1 MFTRGRS
8 TPNVKGTERTLIDQL
23 LAGDETAFT
32 CLVNTHHAPLLR
44 FARLFV
50 GDVATAEDVV
60 QETWVAVLNGLGA
73 FEGRSAL
80 KTWIYGILANKAKTR
95 AVRDKRTLP
104 FAALSAAELAEA
116 PVDGDRFDASG
127 SWATPPAQWEMD
139 TPERLVLDKEAR
151 AVLDEAIASLPD
163 AQRAVLTLRDIED
176 LDTATICNILAITET
191 NQRVLLHRARARVR
205 AALDRYLLE
214 GTRADL

>member
-1 MFTRGRS
+1 
-8 TPNVKGTERTLIDQL
+8 
-23 LAGDETAFT
+23 
-32 CLVNTHHAPLLR
+32 
-44 FARLFV
+44 
-50 GDVATAEDVV
+50 
-60 QETWVAVLNGLGA
+60 
-73 FEGRSAL
+73 
-80 KTWIYGILANKAKTR
+80 
-95 AVRDKRTLP
+95 
-104 FAALSAAELAEA
+104 
-116 PVDGDRFDASG
+116 
-127 SWATPPAQWEMD
+127 MD

-151 AVLDEAIASLPD
+151 AVLDEAIAGLPD